1 MRLAM
6 SGQLGPHGLTA
17 PEMLETMKLC
27 VSCKACKSEC
37 PSAVDVA
44 RLKIEAL
51 AAARARHPLSL
62 RDRLTAFLP
71 RYAPRAGRFWWAL
84 NARDVVPSLATL
96 SEVALGLSSH
106 RRLPSWSAR
115 PFLTRQTSGRE
126 GGPEVAL
133 LADTFNA
140 WFEPGNLR
148 AAVEVLTAAGRRVHI
163 LHAGESERPLCCGRT
178 FLAAG
183 LVDEART
190 EAQRLLD
197 AAAPFAARGTPVI
210 GLEPACLLSLRDEFL
225 SLRLEGDARAL
236 ADHAVLLEE
245 YIARELRA
253 GRWELAMQPIE
264 AKALIHGHCHHKAL
278 GRIGALEEALSLV
291 PGLEPQVIDTGC
303 CGMAGAF
310 GYAAENLDVSIDM
323 AEQALFPAIRQGGRD
338 ALLIANGFSCRHQ
351 IADGLGRHVHHPAI
365 ILNLARSAGGKPG
378 KPQTKARRGPLRRNR
393 MLDYFRTDS
402 PNDPAHSAQTDKKN

>member
-1 MRLAM
+1 M
-6 SGQLGPHGLTA
+6 
-17 PEMLETMKLC
+17 
-27 VSCKACKSEC
+27 
-37 PSAVDVA
+37 
-44 RLKIEAL
+44 KIEVL
-51 AAARARHPLSL
+51 AAAQSQQPLKL
-62 RDRLTAFLP
+62 RERLTAYLP
-71 RYAPRAGRFWWAL
+71 RYAPRASRFWWAL

-96 SEVALGLSSH
+96 SEVTLGLSSH

-115 PFLTRQTSGRE
+115 PFQSREASGPE

-133 LADTFNA
+133 LADTFNT

-148 AAVEVLTAAGRRVHI
+148 AAIEVLIAAGRCVHI

-197 AAAPFAARGTPVI
+197 AATPFAARGIPVI

-225 SLRLEGDARAL
+225 SLRLEGDVGAL
-236 ADHAVLLEE
+236 ADHALLLEE
-245 YIARELRA
+245 YIAGEIRA
-253 GRWELAMQPIE
+253 GRWALAVQPVE

-278 GRIGALEEALSLV
+278 GRVSALEEALSLV
-291 PGLEPQVIDTGC
+291 PGLETETIDTGC

-378 KPQTKARRGPLRRNR
+378 KPQTRARRGPLRRNR
-393 MLDYFRTDS
+393 MLDYFRPDS
-402 PNDPAHSAQTDKKN
+402 PNGAAHPAQGDNKDKGAK